1 MADQDT
7 RQTPDDAS
15 GPPDPGAA
23 GRPRPAGA
31 QTVERAFDLLRVL
44 RALPGPASAADIA
57 RHMDLNVS
65 AVHRMA
71 RAMEHAGFLEQ
82 DPATRRYRLGTAIAG
97 LNRTLHHQRRF
108 DLARPELRRLSEL
121 TSGSAVLALRD
132 GREALVVADL
142 PAQWAPDDW
151 DTTVTNS
158 VPLHASAF
166 GKALLAWPRP
176 SDEDLAALAP
186 FERFTERTI
195 TTAARLRA
203 ELDAAVERGYTV
215 ASRELRPLQLSVA
228 VPVLGQDGGSYLALG
243 VGTTWTRNAA
253 ARTRTLARH
262 LQDSARRLRSVLVL
276 EGPH

>member
-1 MADQDT
+1 MTEQDA
-7 RQTPDDAS
+7 QEPQDARS
-15 GPPDPGAA
+15 RPP
-23 GRPRPAGA
+23 GA

-44 RALPGPASAADIA
+44 RELPGPATAADIA
-57 RHMDLNVS
+57 RRMDLNVS

-71 RAMEHAGFLEQ
+71 RAMEQAGFLEQ

-132 GREALVVADL
+132 GCEALLVADL
-142 PAQWAPDDW
+142 PAEWTPDAW
-151 DTTVTNS
+151 SARVTDS

-176 SDEDLAALAP
+176 SEGELAALAP
-186 FERFTERTI
+186 FERFTERTL
-195 TTAARLRA
+195 TTTARLRA
-203 ELDAAVERGYTV
+203 ELDAAVERGYAV
-215 ASRELRPLQLSVA
+215 SSRELRPQQLSVA
-228 VPVLGQDGGSYLALG
+228 VPILDQHGGSYLALG

-253 ARTRTLARH
+253 ARTGAIARQ
-262 LQDSARRLRSVLVL
+262 LQHSARRLREVLVL
-276 EGPH
+276 EGPR